1 MKKNKILL
9 FLFLLGSLT
18 AFAQKKVEKWGT
30 FELTLHG
37 PQGGNPFIGISL
49 NAAFKHGNEVYKPE
63 GFYDG
68 SGDYKIRFMPDEEGE
83 WTYITYSNLGTLN
96 GIKGSFIC
104 TPPLTGDHGPLS
116 VKNTYH
122 FAYADSTRFIPFG
135 TTIYQWCF
143 QPDSLQQETIQ
154 TLKHSP
160 FNKVRFLIIPPYS
173 KEYLKGPDKLN
184 NFPFQR
190 DSSGNWNLSRFNPV
204 YFQNIEKCIKELRSI
219 GVQADVTL
227 FNPYD
232 KGWGFEKM
240 NQPTARRFVKYVVAR
255 FAAYRNVWWSLANE
269 NSFIKWMTDKD
280 WDNLFQ
286 LVEKEDPYHHLRSI
300 HNAGRIYN
308 YTLPWVTHVSLQ
320 YYNAVRVF
328 GVTPLLRDIYKKPI
342 VYDEINYEGNISSR
356 WGQLT
361 GKQMTYRFWVAYIGG
376 GYATHGESFVNNPW
390 ISIGGKLIG
399 KSPARIAF
407 LKKIVDEAP
416 DLNPIDQYY
425 IMNMAGEPGE
435 YYLIY
440 FGKEKPGDWK
450 FILPKKNLKDG
461 MRFKADIIDTWNMT
475 ITPVNKVFEVKKL
488 NNYQFADKDGKSIQ
502 LPDKLYMAL
511 RIKRINK

>member
-1 MKKNKILL
+1 MKKIFLL
-9 FLFLLGSLT
+9 LIFLFSDLT
-18 AFAQKKVEKWGT
+18 IFAQQKVEKWGT
-30 FELTLHG
+30 FEVTLRG
-37 PQGGNPFIGISL
+37 PEGGNPFIGISL
-49 NAAFKHGNEVYKPE
+49 NAEFKHGNEIYIPE

-68 SGDYKIRFMPDEEGE
+68 NGNYKIRFMPDAEGE
-83 WTYITYSNLGTLN
+83 WTYITQSNLDTLN

-104 TPPLTGDHGPLS
+104 TPPSTGDHGPVS
-116 VKNTYH
+116 VKNMYH

-143 QPDSLQQETIQ
+143 QPDSLKQETIQ
-154 TLKHSP
+154 TLKKSP

-173 KEYLKGPDKLN
+173 KEYLSGPNKLY
-184 NFPFQR
+184 NFPFQK
-190 DSSGNWNLSRFNPV
+190 DSAGNWNLSRFNPA
-204 YFQNIEKCIKELRSI
+204 YFQNIEKCIRELRSI
-219 GVQADVTL
+219 GVQADVIL
-227 FNPYD
+227 LNPYD

-240 NQPTARRFVKYVVAR
+240 NQPTVRRFVRYVVAR

-280 WDNLFQ
+280 WDRLFQ
-286 LVEKEDPYHHLRSI
+286 LVEKRDPYHHLRSI

-328 GVTPLLRDIYKKPI
+328 GVTPLLRDIYRKPI

-356 WGQLT
+356 WGQLI
-361 GKQMTYRFWVAYIGG
+361 GKEMTYRFWVAYIGG

-390 ISIGGKLIG
+390 ISTGGKLIG
-399 KSPARIAF
+399 QSPARIAF

-416 DLNPIDQYY
+416 TLNPIDQYY
-425 IMNMAGEPGE
+425 ILNMAGEPEE

-440 FGKEKPGDWK
+440 FGKEKPGNWK
-450 FILPKKNLKDG
+450 FILPKKGLKDG
-461 MRFKADIIDTWNMT
+461 MLFKADVIDTWNMT
-475 ITPVNKVFEVKKL
+475 ITPVNQVFEVKRL

-502 LPDKLYMAL
+502 LPDKQYMAI
-511 RIKRINK
+511 RIRRIN